1 MLGWL
6 VANGL
11 YRDLLSAAILVPI
24 MHLMA
29 ARPLKRV
36 ADAVERARQDMRD
49 VAAHAATPWQDAG
62 YRAPAPRV
70 GARKGG

>member
-1 MLGWL
+1 MNALWSWL

-11 YRDLLSAAILVPI
+11 ERDLLSACVLVPI

-36 ADAVERARQDMRD
+36 ERAMEAARQDMRD
-49 VAAHAATPWQDAG
+49 VAGHSA
-62 YRAPAPRV
+62 YMAPAPRV
-70 GARKGG
+70 DTQHK